1 MRDSAP
7 VAKVLFS
14 QKFRARWGM
23 GIAGAARHSPGGPG
37 VIVRCRPAAAGR
49 RVGRGPGRGDAK
61 RFVPGMPPAAG
72 WTAEGTPLDGAPI
85 CGRMLGAEKPRI

>member
-37 VIVRCRPAAAGR
+37 VIVRGQPAAAGR

-61 RFVPGMPPAAG
+61 RFVPGMPSAVRPAAG
-72 WTAEGTPLDGAPI
+72 GTPLGGAPI
-85 CGRMLGAEKPRI
+85 CGRTLGAEKPRI